1 MELNKENKNKKSPL
15 LIAITAIWFAVIVLK
30 ILEFSKIFKIIYFN
44 KDFYYI
50 APTTKAFVLFFLSV
64 AAEIILLF
72 YIFNAKK
79 RKCVPIIILAIMFL
93 SFNFFS
99 FSSYEYISRDE
110 INLGQSIQYEDVD
123 SVEISIAESPL
134 ATGSKGL
141 YTEWLIECKV
151 HSGSSEIILT
161 SSEFLG
167 LEKLNEFIEN
177 FDANKVKIDSSN
189 ADKLIEF
196 YERKSV
202 FNRNSS
208 EDINLIKQIF
218 KLKT

>member
-1 MELNKENKNKKSPL
+1 MELNNENKNKKSPL
-15 LIAITAIWFAVIVLK
+15 LIAVTAIWFAAIVLK
-30 ILEFSKIFKIIYFN
+30 ILEFSQIFKIIYFN
-44 KDFYYI
+44 KDFFYI

-64 AAEIILLF
+64 IAEIILLF

-79 RKCVPIIILAIMFL
+79 AKCVPIIILVIMFMSL
-93 SFNFFS
+93 GVFS
-99 FSSYEYISRDE
+99 FLSYEYISQDE
-110 INLGQSIQYEDVD
+110 INLEQSIQYEDVN

-134 ATGSKGL
+134 ATGSKAL
-141 YTEWLIECKV
+141 YTEWLIECKI

-167 LEKLNEFIEN
+167 LEKLNEFIKN
-177 FDANKVKIDSSN
+177 FDADKVKIDSSN
-189 ADKLIEF
+189 ADKLIKF
-196 YERKSV
+196 YERKSL

-208 EDINLIKQIF
+208 EDINLINQIF